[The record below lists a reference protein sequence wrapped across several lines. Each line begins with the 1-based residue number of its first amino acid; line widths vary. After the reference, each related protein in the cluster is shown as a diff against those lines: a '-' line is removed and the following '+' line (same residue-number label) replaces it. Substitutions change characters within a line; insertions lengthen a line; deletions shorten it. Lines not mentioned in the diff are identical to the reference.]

1 MIKREIF
8 FLESLHVLDMKSR
21 RILEF
26 LLNNSKYAF
35 TLDDISENIGL
46 TKSQVSDSGKIL
58 KNNDFIYRTK
68 VHGKTY
74 YLFKEL
80 NILRG
85 RD

>member
-80 NILRG
+80 N
-85 RD
+85 